1 MNWLGS
7 SEYIT
12 VFTSF
17 TRVSFL
23 NTQADQSSS
32 WLIRIDHFVTILPY
46 YNLCK
51 MSKNGNTPP
60 LFKILFFL
68 KYLDLF
74 KTDFFFFALFKS
86 KIAV

>member
-1 MNWLGS
+1 MNWVGS

-32 WLIRIDHFVTILPY
+32 WLIRIDHFVTILPH

-51 MSKNGNTPP
+51 ISKNGNTPP

-74 KTDFFFFALFKS
+74 KTDLFFFFLRCS
-86 KIAV
+86 NQR